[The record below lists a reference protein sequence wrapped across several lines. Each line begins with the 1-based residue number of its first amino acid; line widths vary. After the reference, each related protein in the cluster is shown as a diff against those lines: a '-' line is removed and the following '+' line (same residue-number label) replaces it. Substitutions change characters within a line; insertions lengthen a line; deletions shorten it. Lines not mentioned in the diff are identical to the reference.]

1 MGTRSVLRDIV
12 FQRWASAGDY
22 SDGTGEGVTITDG
35 RLAFGRA
42 TGQVTHDGISFEQ
55 AVWTSAP
62 LRPGFGVQEIVA
74 SWTAETPGGSWV
86 QIDVQGPTTQ
96 WYTLGRWASHD
107 QVVRRAT
114 IPRQR
119 DENGAVDADTF
130 KAAPDRELPSF
141 QVRVSLMRP
150 VGSTDIPVLRELG
163 VMASRLPDPDHE
175 LPVSQPSG
183 ALGVVLDVPCYSQK
197 IHAGEYPEYDGG
209 GGSWCSPTSTSMI
222 MAYWGAL
229 PPAEDYAWVDS
240 SLADRWVDHAA
251 RGTYDHAYGG
261 CGNWPFN
268 TAYAGRYGLT
278 GFITR
283 LRSLAEAE
291 QFIAAGIPLIVSA
304 SYRHGDIKGLDYDTN
319 GHIMVLAGFT
329 ADGHP
334 VLNDPNSA
342 SNADVRKCVDRAEFE
357 RIWLN
362 SSRGVVY
369 VITPPGQTLPQAPL
383 QANW

>member
-12 FQRWASAGDY
+12 FQRWASCGDY
-22 SDGTGEGVTITDG
+22 SDGTGEGVAIADG
-35 RLAFGRA
+35 RIAFREA
-42 TGQVTHDGISFEQ
+42 TDQITYEGADYER

-86 QIDVQGPTTQ
+86 QIDVKGPETQ
-96 WYTLGRWASHD
+96 WYALARWASHD
-107 QVVRRAT
+107 QVVRRCT
-114 IPRQR
+114 VPKQH

-130 KAAPDRELPSF
+130 RAAPDRELPSF

-150 VGSTDIPVLRELG
+150 VGGAEVPVLKGLG
-163 VMASRLPDPDHE
+163 VMASRLPAPDRE
-175 LPVSQPSG
+175 LAVSAPSG

-197 IHAGEYPEYDGG
+197 VHAGEYPEYDGG
-209 GGSWCSPTSTSMI
+209 GGSWCSPTSTSMV

-229 PPAEDYAWVDS
+229 PPAEDYAWVDC
-240 SLADRWVDHAA
+240 SLADRWIDHAA

-278 GFITR
+278 GFVTR

-291 QFIAAGIPLIVSA
+291 QFIAAGIPLVVSG
-304 SYRHGDIKGLDYDTN
+304 SYRTGDIRGLDYDTN
-319 GHIMVLAGFT
+319 GHIMVLVGFT
-329 ADGHP
+329 EDGDP
-334 VLNDPNSA
+334 ILNDPNSVT
-342 SNADVRKCVDRAEFE
+342 NDEVRKAVDRTEFE

-362 SSRGVVY
+362 TSRGIVY
-369 VITPPGQTLPQAPL
+369 VITPPGRPLPPPPH